1 MEYRFVDRWIAYKR
15 NIQKVRD
22 SSLHTY
28 KMNIVSLLDELN
40 KTKQLK
46 SEIELYKSI
55 TRFDLE
61 DLINDKINNNVSEN
75 YLNLKIVS
83 VKDFFNYLYENEVIE
98 NNVFC
103 KIKQIKNPE
112 TKRKDY
118 ITVDEVR
125 KMIKSSYERKR
136 GDRNFELISHRLRA
150 ITSILVGSGL
160 RISELLNLKMSD
172 LKLVEEECYIINYT
186 EDEIKNHMNKTIA
199 ICGKAKQYLDEYL
212 EVKNRLYPNSE
223 YIFVSGKG
231 KQFNEKDSIIE
242 LNKWYNRAGLEG
254 KHLCNHSFRTTFKM
268 ACMDRNISDQVVKS
282 IAGWKLSKVE
292 QAYTKDLNI
301 ETLKKVC
308 NII

>member
-1 MEYRFVDRWIAYKR
+1 MEYRFVDRWITYKR

-22 SSLHTY
+22 SSLNTY

-55 TRFDLE
+55 IRLDLE

-125 KMIKSSYERKR
+125 KMIKSSYDRKR

-172 LKLVEEECYIINYT
+172 LNLIEEECYIINYT

-254 KHLCNHSFRTTFKM
+254 KHLCNHSFRATFKM

>member
-125 KMIKSSYERKR
+125 KMIKSSYDRKR

-172 LKLVEEECYIINYT
+172 LKLVEDCYIVNYK
-186 EDEIKNHMNKTIA
+186 ENEIKNHMDKTIC
-199 ICGKAKQYLDEYL
+199 IVGKAKQYLDEYL
-212 EVKNRLYPNSE
+212 EVKNRLFPNSE
-223 YIFVSGKG
+223 YLFVSGKG

-242 LNKWYNRAGLEG
+242 LNKWYERAGLQG
-254 KHLCNHSFRTTFKM
+254 KHLCNHSFRATFKM

>member
-172 LKLVEEECYIINYT
+172 LKLVDDCYIVNYK
-186 EDEIKNHMNKTIA
+186 ENEIKNHMDKTIC
-199 ICGKAKQYLDEYL
+199 IVGKAKQYLDEYL
-212 EVKNRLYPNSE
+212 EVKNRLFPNSE
-223 YIFVSGKG
+223 YLFVSGKG

-242 LNKWYNRAGLEG
+242 LNKWYERAGLQG
-254 KHLCNHSFRTTFKM
+254 KHLCNHSFRATFKM
-268 ACMDRNISDQVVKS
+268 ACMDRNISDSIIKS
-282 IAGWKLSKVE
+282 VAGWSMTDVE
-292 QAYTKDLNI
+292 KAYTKQLSLP
-301 ETLKKVC
+301 TLKMVC

>member
-1 MEYRFVDRWIAYKR
+1 M
-15 NIQKVRD
+15 
-22 SSLHTY
+22 
-28 KMNIVSLLDELN
+28 
-40 KTKQLK
+40 
-46 SEIELYKSI
+46 
-55 TRFDLE
+55 
-61 DLINDKINNNVSEN
+61 
-75 YLNLKIVS
+75 NLKIVS

-186 EDEIKNHMNKTIA
+186 EDEIKNHMSKTIA

-212 EVKNRLYPNSE
+212 EVKNRLYPNSK

>member
-1 MEYRFVDRWIAYKR
+1 MEYRFVDRWITYKR

-22 SSLHTY
+22 SSLNTY

-61 DLINDKINNNVSEN
+61 DIINDKINNNVSEN

-118 ITVDEVR
+118 ITVDEV
-125 KMIKSSYERKR
+125 KKIIKSSYERKR

-150 ITSILVGSGL
+150 IISILVGTGL
-160 RISELLNLKMSD
+160 RISELLNLTISD
-172 LKLVEEECYIINYT
+172 IHSVDDCYIVIYKEN
-186 EDEIKNHMNKTIA
+186 EIKNHMDKTIC
-199 ICGKAKQYLDEYL
+199 IVGKAKQYLDEYL
-212 EVKNRLYPNSE
+212 EVKNRLFPNSE
-223 YIFVSGKG
+223 YLFVSGKG

-242 LNKWYNRAGLEG
+242 LNKWYERAGLQG
-254 KHLCNHSFRTTFKM
+254 KHLCNHSFRATFKM
-268 ACMDRNISDQVVKS
+268 ACMDRNISDSIIKS
-282 IAGWKLSKVE
+282 VAGWSMTDVE
-292 QAYTKDLNI
+292 KAYTKQLSLP
-301 ETLKKVC
+301 TLKMVC

>member
-15 NIQKVRD
+15 NIQKVRN

-125 KMIKSSYERKR
+125 KMIKSSYDRKR

-150 ITSILVGSGL
+150 ITSILVGTGL
-160 RISELLNLKMSD
+160 RISELLNLTISD
-172 LKLVEEECYIINYT
+172 IHSVDDC
-186 EDEIKNHMNKTIA
+186 
-199 ICGKAKQYLDEYL
+199 L
-212 EVKNRLYPNSE
+212 EVKNRLFPNSE
-223 YIFVSGKG
+223 YLFVSGKG

-242 LNKWYNRAGLEG
+242 LNKWYERAGLQG
-254 KHLCNHSFRTTFKM
+254 KHLCNHSFRATFKM
-268 ACMDRNISDQVVKS
+268 ACMDRNISDSIIKS
-282 IAGWKLSKVE
+282 VAGWSMTDVE
-292 QAYTKDLNI
+292 KAYTKQLSLP
-301 ETLKKVC
+301 TLKMVC
-308 NII
+308 DII

>member
-125 KMIKSSYERKR
+125 KMIKSSYDRKR

-172 LKLVEEECYIINYT
+172 LKLVDDCYIVNYK
-186 EDEIKNHMNKTIA
+186 ENEIKNHMDKTIC
-199 ICGKAKQYLDEYL
+199 IVGKAKQYLDEYL
-212 EVKNRLYPNSE
+212 EVKNRLFPNSE
-223 YIFVSGKG
+223 YLFVSGKG

-242 LNKWYNRAGLEG
+242 LNKWYERAGLQG
-254 KHLCNHSFRTTFKM
+254 KHLCNHSFRATFKM
-268 ACMDRNISDQVVKS
+268 ACMDRNISDSIIKS
-282 IAGWKLSKVE
+282 VAGWSMTDVE
-292 QAYTKDLNI
+292 KAYTKQLSLP
-301 ETLKKVC
+301 TLKMVC

>member
-1 MEYRFVDRWIAYKR
+1 MEYRFVDRWITYKR

-22 SSLHTY
+22 SSLNTY

-61 DLINDKINNNVSEN
+61 DIINDKINNNVSEN

-83 VKDFFNYLYENEVIE
+83 IKDFFNYLYENEVIE

-118 ITVDEVR
+118 ITVDEV
-125 KMIKSSYERKR
+125 KKIIKSSYERKR

-150 ITSILVGSGL
+150 IISILVGTGL
-160 RISELLNLKMSD
+160 RISELLNLTISD
-172 LKLVEEECYIINYT
+172 IHSVDDCYIVNYK
-186 EDEIKNHMNKTIA
+186 ENEIKNHMDKTIC
-199 ICGKAKQYLDEYL
+199 IVGKAKQYLDEYL
-212 EVKNRLYPNSE
+212 EVKNRLFPNSE
-223 YIFVSGKG
+223 YLFVSGKG

-242 LNKWYNRAGLEG
+242 LNKWYERAGLQG
-254 KHLCNHSFRTTFKM
+254 KHLCNHSFRATFKM
-268 ACMDRNISDQVVKS
+268 ACMDRNISDSIIKS
-282 IAGWKLSKVE
+282 VAGWSMTDVE
-292 QAYTKDLNI
+292 KAYTKQLSLP
-301 ETLKKVC
+301 TLKMVC

>member
-55 TRFDLE
+55 IRLDLE

-125 KMIKSSYERKR
+125 NMIKSSYDRKR

-172 LKLVEEECYIINYT
+172 LNLVDEECYIINYT

-254 KHLCNHSFRTTFKM
+254 KHLCNHSFRATFKM

>member
-46 SEIELYKSI
+46 SEIKLYKSI
-55 TRFDLE
+55 TRLDLE
-61 DLINDKINNNVSEN
+61 DMINDKINNNVSEN

-118 ITVDEVR
+118 ITVDEV
-125 KMIKSSYERKR
+125 KKIIKSSYERKR

-150 ITSILVGSGL
+150 IISILVGTGL
-160 RISELLNLKMSD
+160 RISELLNLTISD
-172 LKLVEEECYIINYT
+172 IHSVDDCYIVNYK
-186 EDEIKNHMNKTIA
+186 ENEIKNHMDKTIC
-199 ICGKAKQYLDEYL
+199 IVGKAKQYLDEYL
-212 EVKNRLYPNSE
+212 EVKNRLFPNSE
-223 YIFVSGKG
+223 YLFVSGKG

-242 LNKWYNRAGLEG
+242 LNKWYERAGLQG
-254 KHLCNHSFRTTFKM
+254 KHLCNHSFRATFKM
-268 ACMDRNISDQVVKS
+268 ACMDRNISDSIIKS
-282 IAGWKLSKVE
+282 VAGWSMTDVE
-292 QAYTKDLNI
+292 KAYTKQLSLP
-301 ETLKKVC
+301 TLKMVC
-308 NII
+308 NIL

>member
-1 MEYRFVDRWIAYKR
+1 MVYRFVDRWIAYKR

-125 KMIKSSYERKR
+125 KMIKSSYDRKR

-150 ITSILVGSGL
+150 IISILVGTGL
-160 RISELLNLKMSD
+160 RISELLNLTISD
-172 LKLVEEECYIINYT
+172 IHSVDDCYIVNYK
-186 EDEIKNHMNKTIA
+186 ENEIKNHMDKTIC
-199 ICGKAKQYLDEYL
+199 IVGKAKQYLDEYL
-212 EVKNRLYPNSE
+212 EVKNRLFPNSE
-223 YIFVSGKG
+223 YLFVSGKG

-242 LNKWYNRAGLEG
+242 LNKWYERAGLQG
-254 KHLCNHSFRTTFKM
+254 KHLCNHSFRATFKM
-268 ACMDRNISDQVVKS
+268 ACMDRNISDSIIKS
-282 IAGWKLSKVE
+282 VAGWSMTDVE
-292 QAYTKDLNI
+292 KAYTKQLSLP
-301 ETLKKVC
+301 TLKMVC
-308 NII
+308 NIL

>member
-55 TRFDLE
+55 ARLDLE

-172 LKLVEEECYIINYT
+172 LHSVDDCYIVNYK
-186 EDEIKNHMNKTIA
+186 ENEIKNHMDKTIC
-199 ICGKAKQYLDEYL
+199 IVGKAKQYLDEYL
-212 EVKNRLYPNSE
+212 EVKNRLFPNSE
-223 YIFVSGKG
+223 YLFISGKG

-242 LNKWYNRAGLEG
+242 LNKWYERAGLQG
-254 KHLCNHSFRTTFKM
+254 KHLCNHSFRATFKM
-268 ACMDRNISDQVVKS
+268 ACMDRNISDSIIKS
-282 IAGWKLSKVE
+282 VAGWSMTDVE
-292 QAYTKDLNI
+292 KAYTKQLSLP
-301 ETLKKVC
+301 TLKMVC

>member
-172 LKLVEEECYIINYT
+172 LHSVDDCYIVNYK
-186 EDEIKNHMNKTIA
+186 ENEIKNHMDKTIC
-199 ICGKAKQYLDEYL
+199 IVGKAKQYLDEYL
-212 EVKNRLYPNSE
+212 EVKNRLFPNSE
-223 YIFVSGKG
+223 YLFVSGKG

-242 LNKWYNRAGLEG
+242 LNKWYERAGLQG
-254 KHLCNHSFRTTFKM
+254 KHLCNHSFRATFKM
-268 ACMDRNISDQVVKS
+268 ACMDRNISDSIIKS
-282 IAGWKLSKVE
+282 VAGWSMTDVE
-292 QAYTKDLNI
+292 KAYTKQLSLP
-301 ETLKKVC
+301 TLKMVC

>member
-55 TRFDLE
+55 TRLDLE
-61 DLINDKINNNVSEN
+61 DMINDKINNNVSEN

-150 ITSILVGSGL
+150 ITSILVGTGL
-160 RISELLNLKMSD
+160 RISELLNLTISD
-172 LKLVEEECYIINYT
+172 IHSVDDCYIVNYK
-186 EDEIKNHMNKTIA
+186 ENEIKNHMDKTIC
-199 ICGKAKQYLDEYL
+199 IVGKAKQYLDEYL
-212 EVKNRLYPNSE
+212 EVKNRLFPNSE
-223 YIFVSGKG
+223 YLFVSGKG

-242 LNKWYNRAGLEG
+242 LNKWYERAGLQG
-254 KHLCNHSFRTTFKM
+254 KHLCNHSFRATFKM
-268 ACMDRNISDQVVKS
+268 ACMDRNISDSIIKS
-282 IAGWKLSKVE
+282 VAGWSMTDVE
-292 QAYTKDLNI
+292 KAYTKQLSLP
-301 ETLKKVC
+301 TLKMVC

>member
-15 NIQKVRD
+15 NIQKVRN

-55 TRFDLE
+55 TRLDLE

-150 ITSILVGSGL
+150 IISILVGTGL
-160 RISELLNLKMSD
+160 RISELLNLTISD
-172 LKLVEEECYIINYT
+172 IHSVDDCYIVNYK
-186 EDEIKNHMNKTIA
+186 ENEIKNHMDITIC
-199 ICGKAKQYLDEYL
+199 IVGKAKQYLDEYL
-212 EVKNRLYPNSE
+212 EVKNRLFPNSE
-223 YIFVSGKG
+223 YLFVSGKG

-242 LNKWYNRAGLEG
+242 LNKWYERAGLQG
-254 KHLCNHSFRTTFKM
+254 KHLCNHSFRATFKM
-268 ACMDRNISDQVVKS
+268 ACMDRNISDSIIKS
-282 IAGWKLSKVE
+282 VAGWSMTDVE
-292 QAYTKDLNI
+292 KA
-301 ETLKKVC
+301 
-308 NII
+308 

>member
-172 LKLVEEECYIINYT
+172 LKLVEDCYIVNYK
-186 EDEIKNHMNKTIA
+186 ENEIKNHMDKTIC
-199 ICGKAKQYLDEYL
+199 IVGKAKQYLDEYL
-212 EVKNRLYPNSE
+212 EVKNRLFPNSE
-223 YIFVSGKG
+223 YLFVSGKG

-242 LNKWYNRAGLEG
+242 LNKWYERAGLQG
-254 KHLCNHSFRTTFKM
+254 KHLCNHSFRATFKM
-268 ACMDRNISDQVVKS
+268 ACMDRNISDSIIKS
-282 IAGWKLSKVE
+282 VAGWSMTDVE
-292 QAYTKDLNI
+292 KAYTKQLSLP
-301 ETLKKVC
+301 TLKMVC

>member
-1 MEYRFVDRWIAYKR
+1 MEYRFVDRWITYKR

-22 SSLHTY
+22 SSLNTY

-61 DLINDKINNNVSEN
+61 DIINDKINNNVSEN

-118 ITVDEVR
+118 ITVDEV
-125 KMIKSSYERKR
+125 KKIIKSSYERKR

-150 ITSILVGSGL
+150 IISILVGTGL
-160 RISELLNLKMSD
+160 RISELLNLTISD
-172 LKLVEEECYIINYT
+172 IHSVDDCYIVNYK
-186 EDEIKNHMNKTIA
+186 ENEIKNHMDKTIC
-199 ICGKAKQYLDEYL
+199 IVGKAKQYLDEYL
-212 EVKNRLYPNSE
+212 EVKNRLFPNSE
-223 YIFVSGKG
+223 YLFVSGKG

-242 LNKWYNRAGLEG
+242 LNKWYERAGLQG
-254 KHLCNHSFRTTFKM
+254 KHLCNHSFRATFKM
-268 ACMDRNISDQVVKS
+268 ACMDRNISDSIIKS
-282 IAGWKLSKVE
+282 VAGWSMTDVE
-292 QAYTKDLNI
+292 KAYTKQLSLP
-301 ETLKKVC
+301 TLKMVC

>member
-1 MEYRFVDRWIAYKR
+1 MEYRFVDRWITYKR

-22 SSLHTY
+22 SSLNTY

-61 DLINDKINNNVSEN
+61 DIINDKINNNVSEN

-118 ITVDEVR
+118 ITVDEV
-125 KMIKSSYERKR
+125 KKIIKSSYERKR

-150 ITSILVGSGL
+150 IISILVGTGL
-160 RISELLNLKMSD
+160 RISELLNLTISD
-172 LKLVEEECYIINYT
+172 IHSVDDCYIVIYKEN
-186 EDEIKNHMNKTIA
+186 EIKNHMDKTIC
-199 ICGKAKQYLDEYL
+199 IVGKAKQYLDEYL
-212 EVKNRLYPNSE
+212 EVKNRLFPNNE
-223 YIFVSGKG
+223 YLFVSGKG

-242 LNKWYNRAGLEG
+242 LNKWYERAGLQG
-254 KHLCNHSFRTTFKM
+254 KHLCNHSFRATFKM
-268 ACMDRNISDQVVKS
+268 ACMDRNISDSIIKS
-282 IAGWKLSKVE
+282 VAGWSMTDVE
-292 QAYTKDLNI
+292 KAYTKQLSLP
-301 ETLKKVC
+301 TLKMVC

>member
-1 MEYRFVDRWIAYKR
+1 MEYRFVDRWITYKR

-22 SSLHTY
+22 SSLNTY

-55 TRFDLE
+55 TRLDLE
-61 DLINDKINNNVSEN
+61 DIINDKINNNVSEN

-118 ITVDEVR
+118 ITVDEV
-125 KMIKSSYERKR
+125 KKIIKSSYERKR

-150 ITSILVGSGL
+150 IISILVGTGL
-160 RISELLNLKMSD
+160 RISELLNLTISD
-172 LKLVEEECYIINYT
+172 IHSVDDCYIVNYR
-186 EDEIKNHMNKTIA
+186 ENEIKNHMDKTIC
-199 ICGKAKQYLDEYL
+199 IVGKAKQYLDEYL
-212 EVKNRLYPNSE
+212 EVKNRLFPNSE
-223 YIFVSGKG
+223 YLFVSGKG

-242 LNKWYNRAGLEG
+242 LNKWYERAGLQG
-254 KHLCNHSFRTTFKM
+254 KHLCNHSFRATFKM
-268 ACMDRNISDQVVKS
+268 ACMDRNISDSIIKS
-282 IAGWKLSKVE
+282 VAGWSMTDVE
-292 QAYTKDLNI
+292 KAYTKQLSLP
-301 ETLKKVC
+301 TLKMVC
-308 NII
+308 NIL

>member
-125 KMIKSSYERKR
+125 KMIKSSYDRKR

-223 YIFVSGKG
+223 YIFVSVKG
-231 KQFNEKDSIIE
+231 KQFNEKYSIIE

-301 ETLKKVC
+301 ETLKKVY
-308 NII
+308 NKI

>member
-1 MEYRFVDRWIAYKR
+1 
-15 NIQKVRD
+15 
-22 SSLHTY
+22 
-28 KMNIVSLLDELN
+28 MNIVSLLDELN

-55 TRFDLE
+55 IRLDLE

-125 KMIKSSYERKR
+125 KMIKSSYDRKR

-172 LKLVEEECYIINYT
+172 LNLIEEECYIINYT

-254 KHLCNHSFRTTFKM
+254 KHLCNHSFRATFKM

-308 NII
+308 NIIQINNIQKI

>member
-55 TRFDLE
+55 TRLDLE

-150 ITSILVGSGL
+150 IISILVGTGL
-160 RISELLNLKMSD
+160 RISELLNLTISD
-172 LKLVEEECYIINYT
+172 IHSVDDCYIVNYK
-186 EDEIKNHMNKTIA
+186 ENEIKNHMDKTIC
-199 ICGKAKQYLDEYL
+199 IVGKAKQYLDEYL
-212 EVKNRLYPNSE
+212 EVKNRLFPNSE
-223 YIFVSGKG
+223 YLFVSGKG

-242 LNKWYNRAGLEG
+242 LNKWYERAGLQG
-254 KHLCNHSFRTTFKM
+254 KHLCNHSFRATFKM
-268 ACMDRNISDQVVKS
+268 ACMDRNISDSIIKS
-282 IAGWKLSKVE
+282 VAGWSMTDVE
-292 QAYTKDLNI
+292 KAYTKQLSLP
-301 ETLKKVC
+301 TLKMVC

>member
-1 MEYRFVDRWIAYKR
+1 MEYRFVDRWITYKR

-22 SSLHTY
+22 SSLNTY
-28 KMNIVSLLDELN
+28 KMNIVSLLNELN

-61 DLINDKINNNVSEN
+61 DIINDKINNNVSEN

-118 ITVDEVR
+118 ITVDEV
-125 KMIKSSYERKR
+125 KKIIKSSYERKR

-150 ITSILVGSGL
+150 IISILVGTGL
-160 RISELLNLKMSD
+160 RISELLNLTISD
-172 LKLVEEECYIINYT
+172 IHSVDDCYIVNYK
-186 EDEIKNHMNKTIA
+186 ENEIKNHMDKTIC
-199 ICGKAKQYLDEYL
+199 IVGKAKQYLDEYL
-212 EVKNRLYPNSE
+212 EVKNRLFPNSE
-223 YIFVSGKG
+223 YLFVSGKG

-242 LNKWYNRAGLEG
+242 LNKWYERAGLQG
-254 KHLCNHSFRTTFKM
+254 KHLCNHSFRATFKM
-268 ACMDRNISDQVVKS
+268 ACMDRNISDSIIKS
-282 IAGWKLSKVE
+282 VAGWSMTDVE
-292 QAYTKDLNI
+292 KAYTKQLSLP
-301 ETLKKVC
+301 TLKMVC